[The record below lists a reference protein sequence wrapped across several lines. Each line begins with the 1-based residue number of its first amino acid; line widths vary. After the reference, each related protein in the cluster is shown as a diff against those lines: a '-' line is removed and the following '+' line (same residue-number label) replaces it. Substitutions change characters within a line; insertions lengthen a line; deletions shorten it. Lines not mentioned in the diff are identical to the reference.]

1 MKVPVLTIMFLI
13 MFGLK
18 LAGIVTFSWWIVTS
32 PIWAPIVFLLS
43 MFLIGVLLAAF
54 ASK

>member
-1 MKVPVLTIMFLI
+1 MRVPVLTIMFLI

-18 LAGIVTFSWWIVTS
+18 LAGIIAYSWWVITS
-32 PIWAPIVFLLS
+32 PIWAPIVFILAVL
-43 MFLIGVLLAAF
+43 LIGIILAAF

>member
-18 LAGIVTFSWWIVTS
+18 LAGIVTFSWLIVTA
-32 PIWAPIVFLLS
+32 PIWAPIVFLLGL
-43 MFLIGVLLAAF
+43 FLIGVILAAF